1 VVGGSTARRA
11 TWLVFVLAWMVADFW
26 VSSLQNPRFSDD
38 QLLQVL
44 IAKAGHF
51 SGYALFGVLLVACIR
66 SWTGHARVISAG
78 LAALRGRAAL
88 ALVLA
93 AAWAMSDEIHQSFTP
108 HRTPA
113 LTDVLLDS
121 LGAACGIVL
130 AGWLLARLAPRGGSP
145 GARR

>member
-1 VVGGSTARRA
+1 VVGGSAARRA
-11 TWLVFVLAWMVADFW
+11 TWLAFVLAWMVADFW
-26 VSSLQNPRFSDD
+26 VSSLQNPHFSDD
-38 QLLQVL
+38 ELIQVL

-51 SGYALFGVLLVACIR
+51 SGYALFGLLLVACIR
-66 SWTGHARVISAG
+66 AWTGHARVISAG
-78 LAALRGRAAL
+78 LAALRSRAVL

-93 AAWAMSDEIHQSFTP
+93 AAWAVSDEIHQSFTP

-113 LTDVLLDS
+113 LADVLLDT

-130 AGWLLARLAPRGGSP
+130 AGWLLAWLARRGGSS

>member
-11 TWLVFVLAWMVADFW
+11 TWLVLVLTWMAADFW
-26 VSSLQNPRFSDD
+26 VSSLQNPHFSDD
-38 QLLQVL
+38 QLIQVL

-66 SWTGHARVISAG
+66 AWTGHARIISAG
-78 LAALRGRAAL
+78 LAALRSRAVL
-88 ALVLA
+88 ALCLA
-93 AAWAMSDEIHQSFTP
+93 AAWAMSDEIHQSLTP

-113 LTDVLLDS
+113 LADVMLDS

-130 AGWLLARLAPRGGSP
+130 AGWLVARAASRGGSP
-145 GARR
+145 GVRR